1 MLIKEALLCV
11 KYLILIKFRRLL
23 YICINRQAD
32 QKRKP
37 GRPSKLMDPD
47 KSRSN
52 TKEITSMGSIVQET
66 SMSTTKRTIQKIV
79 YKFYMVLLYEIGV
92 NMCGKIL
99 LINSIVNEKKYR
111 DILKCDTFIRAVQN

>member
-1 MLIKEALLCV
+1 MLINEALLCV

-37 GRPSKLMDPD
+37 GRPSKLIDPD

-52 TKEITSMGSIVQET
+52 TKEIISMGSIVQEV

-92 NMCGKIL
+92 NMCWKIL
-99 LINSIVNEKKYR
+99 LINSIVNEQK
-111 DILKCDTFIRAVQN
+111 